1 MFSERPDRLNG
12 YIGTHV
18 GAGAITPGE
27 KSTSVIDRDATD
39 AIFPGHPLVRVTN
52 PTHDV
57 LIDLI
62 YATPDN
68 VAGQTIY
75 QRPVCLIHR
84 DAEACLRRAVTRAAQ
99 AGCRLKIFDAFRPHE
114 AQVILWDTA
123 PDKAYVA
130 DPRIGSNH
138 TRGTAVDL
146 TLADNAGQEL
156 DMGTAFDD
164 MTSLSHHFC
173 DRVSPEAQA
182 NRLLL
187 LEIMKDAGFEPI
199 PHEWWHYALPDW
211 ERYPLIASATLGRFN
226 PMLAA

>member
-1 MFSERPDRLNG
+1 MFSERTAGLNG

-18 GAGAITPGE
+18 GAGAIIPGE

-39 AIFPGHPLVRVTN
+39 AIFHGHPLVRVTN

-57 LIDLI
+57 LLELT
-62 YATPDN
+62 YATPSN

-75 QRPVCLIHR
+75 KRPICLIHR
-84 DAEACLRRAVTRAAQ
+84 DADACLRLAVQGAAQ
-99 AGCRLKIFDAFRPHE
+99 AGYRLKIFDAFRPHE
-114 AQVILWDTA
+114 AQVLLWETA
-123 PDKAYVA
+123 ADKAYVA
-130 DPRIGSNH
+130 DPLIGSNH

-146 TLADNAGQEL
+146 TLVDASGQEL

-173 DRVSPEAQA
+173 DRVSPKAQA

-187 LEIMKDAGFEPI
+187 LEIMKKAGFEPI
-199 PHEWWHYALPDW
+199 PHEWWHYALPQW
-211 ERYPLIASATLGRFN
+211 ERYPLIPSDTLGPLN

>member
-1 MFSERPDRLNG
+1 MFSEQPERHNG

-39 AIFPGHPLVRVTN
+39 AIFPGHPLVLVTN

-62 YATPDN
+62 YATPEN

-75 QRPVCLIHR
+75 QRPICLIHR
-84 DAEACLRRAVTRAAQ
+84 DAAACLQRAVALAAQ
-99 AGCRLKIFDAFRPHE
+99 AGCRLKIFDAFRPRE

-146 TLADNAGQEL
+146 TLVDKSGQEL
-156 DMGTAFDD
+156 DMGTPFDD

-173 DRVSPEAQA
+173 DRVSPQAQA

-187 LEIMKDAGFEPI
+187 MDIMEKAGFRPI

-211 ERYPLIASATLGRFN
+211 EHFPLIASDTLGKFN